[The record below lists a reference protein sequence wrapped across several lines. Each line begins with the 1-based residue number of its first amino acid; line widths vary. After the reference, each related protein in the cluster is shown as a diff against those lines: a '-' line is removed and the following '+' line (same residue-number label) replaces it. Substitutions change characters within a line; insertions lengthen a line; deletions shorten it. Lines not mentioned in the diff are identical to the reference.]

1 MSYMVNKKNSAK
13 NLNGGAAP
21 SGGLNLE
28 LPPVMLQETSINAYT
43 SIPESGCYPHT
54 NFEINGLLN
63 NNHQNT
69 DYDEDQSL
77 KIFLASLAKVLKV
90 GSTEMKV

>member
-1 MSYMVNKKNSAK
+1 
-13 NLNGGAAP
+13 
-21 SGGLNLE
+21 
-28 LPPVMLQETSINAYT
+28 MLQETSINAYT